1 VVFIELFRVAP
12 LCANAVRT
20 TQTKPAVATTN
31 ESIIV
36 PGFPKPNGQPQPNPY
51 DGPERDLVN
60 FPRMV
65 RLEEPAKTRYLFVPE
80 EWFEV
85 FYKKTGV
92 TGKDIKCLLDNVHF
106 SCCTLYFQINSIP
119 KYIKTPLK
127 LYFLMW
133 LENFF
138 INFKTQ
144 HLYFV
149 MFCQATLE

>member
-1 VVFIELFRVAP
+1 
-12 LCANAVRT
+12 VRT
-20 TQTKPAVATTN
+20 TQTKPEVACTN

-36 PGFPKPNGQPQPNPY
+36 PGFPKPNGLPQPNPF

-92 TGKDIKCLLDNVHF
+92 TGNDIKHNPFDVHYFPTVFLL
-106 SCCTLYFQINSIP
+106 LSISD
-119 KYIKTPLK
+119 
-127 LYFLMW
+127 
-133 LENFF
+133 
-138 INFKTQ
+138 
-144 HLYFV
+144 
-149 MFCQATLE
+149 